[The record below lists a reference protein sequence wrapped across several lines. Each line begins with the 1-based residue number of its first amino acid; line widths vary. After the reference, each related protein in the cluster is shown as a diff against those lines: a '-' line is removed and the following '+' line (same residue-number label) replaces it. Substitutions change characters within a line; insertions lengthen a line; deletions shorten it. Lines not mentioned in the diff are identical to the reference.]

1 MGLTRYT
8 STPSTSNDVGRTND
22 GALNINN
29 YIIKYFIKMATI
41 LGKKLMLFVKDGDN
55 NYTTIAYATNHTFT
69 TSASTVSVASK
80 DDPDVQ
86 SGAGKWDSQDLDM
99 FSWSISA
106 ENLYAYEGNGM
117 TADAVMDKYLKGI
130 LLDVKF
136 GLAETSTTGAPAGGW
151 GEEADKKMLS
161 GQAYIT
167 SLDINASND
176 GRATMSITLT
186 GKGAVEY
193 K

>member
-1 MGLTRYT
+1 M
-8 STPSTSNDVGRTND
+8 S
-22 GALNINN
+22 
-29 YIIKYFIKMATI
+29 KTI
-41 LGKKLMLFVKDGDN
+41 LGKKLMLFVKDGNDF
-55 NYTTIAYATNHTFT
+55 TTIAYATNHTFT

-117 TADAVMDKYLKGI
+117 TAEKVMEKYLTGT

-136 GLAETSTTGAPAGGW
+136 GLAETSTSGAPEAGW
-151 GEEADKKMLS
+151 GEETGNKMLS

-186 GKGAVEY
+186 GKGAISY
-193 K
+193 S

>member
-1 MGLTRYT
+1 
-8 STPSTSNDVGRTND
+8 
-22 GALNINN
+22 
-29 YIIKYFIKMATI
+29 MATI
-41 LGKKLMLFVKDGDN
+41 LGKKLMLFVKDGE

-80 DDPDVQ
+80 DDADIA

-106 ENLYAYEGNGM
+106 ENLFAYEGNGM
-117 TADAVMDKYLKGI
+117 TCDKVMELYLAGT

-136 GLAETSTTGAPAGGW
+136 GMAENSTTGAPTEGW
-151 GEEADKKMLS
+151 GEETSSKMLS
-161 GQAYIT
+161 GKCYIT
-167 SLDINASND
+167 SLDINASNE

-186 GKGAVEY
+186 GKGAVTY
-193 K
+193 A

>member
-1 MGLTRYT
+1 
-8 STPSTSNDVGRTND
+8 
-22 GALNINN
+22 
-29 YIIKYFIKMATI
+29 MATI
-41 LGKKLMLFVKDGDN
+41 LGKKLMLFVKDGD

-80 DDPDVQ
+80 DDADVQ

-117 TADAVMDKYLKGI
+117 TAEAVMEKYLAGT

-136 GLAETSTTGAPAGGW
+136 GLAETSTTGAPAEGW
-151 GEEADKKMLS
+151 GQEAEKKMLS

-186 GKGAVEY
+186 GKGAVAY
-193 K
+193 N

>member
-1 MGLTRYT
+1 
-8 STPSTSNDVGRTND
+8 
-22 GALNINN
+22 
-29 YIIKYFIKMATI
+29 MATI
-41 LGKKLMLFVKDGDN
+41 LGKKLMLFVKNTDDT
-55 NYTTIAYATNHTFT
+55 YTSIAYATNHTFT

-80 DDPDVQ
+80 DDIDVG

-106 ENLYAYEGNGM
+106 ENLFAYAGNGM
-117 TADAVMDKYLKGI
+117 TCDKVMELYLAGT

-136 GLAETSTTGAPAGGW
+136 GLAKEGEPDNGKGEGDTYAPNGWSQAATTANV
-151 GEEADKKMLS
+151 KMLS

-186 GKGAVEY
+186 GKGAVKYE
-193 K
+193 

>member
-1 MGLTRYT
+1 
-8 STPSTSNDVGRTND
+8 
-22 GALNINN
+22 
-29 YIIKYFIKMATI
+29 MATI
-41 LGKKLMLFVKDGDN
+41 LGKKLMLFVKDGET
-55 NYTTIAYATNHTFT
+55 YTSIAYATNHTFT

-80 DDPDVQ
+80 DDADVA

-99 FSWSISA
+99 FSWSISS
-106 ENLYAYEGNGM
+106 ENLFAYEGNGM
-117 TADAVMDKYLKGI
+117 TCDKVMELYLSGA

-136 GLAETSTTGAPAGGW
+136 GLASNSTTGAPETGW
-151 GEEADKKMLS
+151 TEGEGAKMLS

-186 GKGAVEY
+186 GKGAVAY
-193 K
+193 A

>member
-1 MGLTRYT
+1 
-8 STPSTSNDVGRTND
+8 
-22 GALNINN
+22 
-29 YIIKYFIKMATI
+29 MATI
-41 LGKKLMLFVKDGDN
+41 LGKKLMLFVKNDDT
-55 NYTTIAYATNHTFT
+55 YTSIAYATNHTFT

-80 DDPDVQ
+80 DDADID
-86 SGAGKWDSQDLDM
+86 SGEGKWDSQDLDM

-106 ENLYAYEGNGM
+106 ENLFAYEGNGM
-117 TADAVMDKYLKGI
+117 TCNKVMELYLAGK

-136 GLAETSTTGAPAGGW
+136 GLADTNKDGAPTAGW
-151 GEEADKKMLS
+151 GQAATTASVKMLS

-186 GKGAVEY
+186 GKGAVKYE
-193 K
+193 

>member
-1 MGLTRYT
+1 
-8 STPSTSNDVGRTND
+8 
-22 GALNINN
+22 
-29 YIIKYFIKMATI
+29 MATI
-41 LGKKLMLFVKDGDN
+41 LGKKLMLFVKNDET
-55 NYTTIAYATNHTFT
+55 YTSIAYATNHTFT

-80 DDPDVQ
+80 DDADV
-86 SGAGKWDSQDLDM
+86 SGAGKWDAQDLDM

-106 ENLYAYEGNGM
+106 ENLFAYEGNGM
-117 TADAVMDKYLKGI
+117 TCDKVMELYLAGKPI
-130 LLDVKF
+130 EVKF
-136 GLAETSTTGAPAGGW
+136 GLAQDSLTGAPEKGW
-151 GEEADKKMLS
+151 EQAATTATVKMLS

>member
-1 MGLTRYT
+1 
-8 STPSTSNDVGRTND
+8 
-22 GALNINN
+22 
-29 YIIKYFIKMATI
+29 MATI
-41 LGKKLMLFVKDGDN
+41 LGKKLMLFVKDSEGT
-55 NYTTIAYATNHTFT
+55 YKSIAYATNHTFT

-80 DDPDVQ
+80 DDVDVD
-86 SGAGKWDSQDLDM
+86 GAGKWDSQDLDM

-106 ENLYAYEGNGM
+106 ENLFAYEGNGM
-117 TADAVMDKYLKGI
+117 TSDNVMELYLSGQ

-136 GLAETSTTGAPAGGW
+136 GLAQTSL
-151 GEEADKKMLS
+151 EEAHKDNTAYKPETGWAEAAQTASVKMLS

-186 GKGAVEY
+186 GKGAVKY

>member
-1 MGLTRYT
+1 
-8 STPSTSNDVGRTND
+8 
-22 GALNINN
+22 
-29 YIIKYFIKMATI
+29 MATI
-41 LGKKLMLFVKDGDN
+41 LGKKLMLFVKDSEDT
-55 NYTTIAYATNHTFT
+55 YKSIAYATNHTFT

-80 DDPDVQ
+80 DDVDVE

-106 ENLYAYEGNGM
+106 ENLFAFEGNGM
-117 TADAVMDKYLKGI
+117 TCDKVMELYLAGK

-136 GLAETSTTGAPAGGW
+136 GLAQTSKEVASKENEAYKPETGWEQAATTANVR
-151 GEEADKKMLS
+151 MLS

-186 GKGAVEY
+186 GKGAVKYE
-193 K
+193 